1 MKLFL
6 IKTLTFF
13 ILLMLLFSFR
23 DVFKTTSNLPIDTL
37 QAKLSLLKQ
46 SDINYTSFYIGSSY
60 TGDQLNP
67 KIIDSIAGSKSFNLG
82 CALQLN
88 QSKIDFLTL
97 LNNDDIIT
105 AGDTV
110 FLEIGLKS
118 ITNPKT
124 HKWYYSRKREQ
135 YLFSKKTYRKIT
147 SDFIQDSSLS
157 FTTKTQL
164 FWLAS
169 KTYLNSR
176 SNFHIKS
183 LFYTK
188 SFEIDFE
195 SLTHKGKTE
204 YFSNGFTPPIKKR
217 NPKYNASNNSFREW
231 EKSIYKLIDKNDS
244 LLVNSK
250 PDHHLLNSYLNTTAI
265 FKEKGVE
272 IIYVLPHFCAAHL
285 IEAEPLGQLKASLP
299 NLISLNSPSFLLKKN
314 VLNYMYDVTHLNKAG
329 TRLYSELF
337 AQELIN
343 YKTNKTR

>member
-1 MKLFL
+1 
-6 IKTLTFF
+6 
-13 ILLMLLFSFR
+13 
-23 DVFKTTSNLPIDTL
+23 
-37 QAKLSLLKQ
+37 
-46 SDINYTSFYIGSSY
+46 
-60 TGDQLNP
+60 
-67 KIIDSIAGSKSFNLG
+67 
-82 CALQLN
+82 LQLN
-88 QSKIDFLTL
+88 QSKIDFLSL
-97 LNNDDIIT
+97 LNNDGIIT

-118 ITNPKT
+118 ITNPKM
-124 HKWYYSRKREQ
+124 HKRNYSRKREQ
-135 YLFSKKTYRKIT
+135 YLFSNKTYRKIT
-147 SDFIQDSSLS
+147 SDVIQGSSLS

-183 LFYTK
+183 FFYTK

-195 SLTHKGKTE
+195 ILAHKGIKE
-204 YFSNGFTPPIKKR
+204 YRSNGFTPFIKKR
-217 NPKYNASNNSFREW
+217 NPEYNASTNSFREW

-250 PDHHLLNSYLNTTAI
+250 LDHHLLNSYLNSTAL
-265 FKEKGVE
+265 FKEKGIEV
-272 IIYVLPHFCAAHL
+272 IYVLPYFCAPYL
-285 IEAEPLGQLKASLP
+285 TENEPLGYLKTSLP
-299 NLISLNSPSFLLKKN
+299 NLISLNSPSFLLKEN